1 MCGIA
6 GIWNTDLTA
15 ADAEAR
21 VSPMLKAMKHRGPDG
36 SGLMAWPGGSAGMVR
51 LALVDLSERGQQP
64 LWSSDGKVA
73 IVFNGEMYN
82 HVEHRTR
89 LAAAGYRFVSQSDTE
104 VVLALYLER
113 GLAFVDAIRGM
124 FAIAIFDFRERGLK
138 QAPRL
143 LLARDPF
150 GIKPL
155 YLLRDG
161 NGLTFA
167 SELRALKASGRL
179 HVRVDREALA
189 DFLTFGFV
197 LQPRTMLEGVTM
209 LERGTLRVFEP
220 GKAEQQHRFWLM
232 PPASDSGDDFPTAAA
247 RVRATLEESVRL
259 HSLADAPVG
268 AFLSGGVDSS
278 AIVGLMAKHNAKL
291 RTYTVR
297 LKDPKYDESH
307 YARDFAAKLGCVHTE
322 VEVGADDVRELFPR
336 FAASLDQPSTDGFN
350 TWLVSRA
357 AARDV
362 KGVVSGLG
370 GDEWFAGYPVL
381 RRMADL
387 ETKPA
392 MKRLGRLAE
401 RFGSRLT
408 DRLESQVSRVASRA
422 SPLAMWTAAH
432 RVFQPNQVE
441 AMTGSCGEGG
451 ERLAAAFSDR
461 ITDRDPVDLGCQ
473 LDVWAYMGCQLLRD
487 SDSTSMASSLE
498 LRVPLVDREVAAC
511 ARAIPAR
518 HKIEEGALPPAKRVL
533 VEAVRDLLPPDIHQR
548 PKRGFAL
555 PFTEWLAGPLKPLV
569 GDSLSALRARGL
581 LTAEPQADSPTQAW
595 ALVVLELW
603 CQALVDDARN

>member
-1 MCGIA
+1 
-6 GIWNTDLTA
+6 
-15 ADAEAR
+15 
-21 VSPMLKAMKHRGPDG
+21 
-36 SGLMAWPGGSAGMVR
+36 MVR

-64 LWSSDGKVA
+64 LWSPDGKVA
-73 IVFNGEMYN
+73 IIFNGEMYN
-82 HVEHRTR
+82 HVEHRDR
-89 LAAAGYRFVSQSDTE
+89 LRAGGYPFKSESDTE
-104 VVLALYLER
+104 VVLALFLER
-113 GLAFVDAIRGM
+113 GLKFVDEIRGM
-124 FAIAIFDFRERGLK
+124 FALAIFDFRERGLK
-138 QAPRL
+138 QPPTL
-143 LLARDPF
+143 VLARDPF

-155 YLLRDG
+155 YLLRDAR
-161 NGLTFA
+161 GLTFA

-179 HVRVDREALA
+179 QARVDREAIA

-209 LERGTLRVFEP
+209 LDRGTLRVLEP
-220 GKAEQQHRFWLM
+220 GKADQEHRFWLM
-232 PPASDSGDDFPTAAA
+232 PPASDSGDDFVTAAA

-307 YARDFAAKLGCVHTE
+307 HARDFAAKLGCVHTE
-322 VEVGADDVRELFPR
+322 VEVGDDDVRELSPR

-392 MKRLGRLAE
+392 MKRLGRLAH
-401 RFGSRLT
+401 RFSSRLP
-408 DRLESQVSRVASRA
+408 DRFESQVSRVTARA
-422 SPLAMWTAAH
+422 SPLAMWAAAH

-441 AMTGSCGEGG
+441 TLTGSPGDGG
-451 ERLAAAFSDR
+451 DRLTAAFADR
-461 ITDRDPVDLGCQ
+461 VTDRDPVDLGCQ
-473 LDVWAYMGCQLLRD
+473 LDVWAFMGCQLLRD
-487 SDSTSMASSLE
+487 SDTTSMASSLE

-518 HKIEEGALPPAKRVL
+518 HKIEEGALPPTKRVL
-533 VEAVRDLLPPDIHQR
+533 VEAVRDLLPADIHQR

-555 PFTEWLAGPLKPLV
+555 PHAEWLEGPLDVLAH
-569 GDSLSALRARGL
+569 DALASLRDRRLLRS
-581 LTAEPQADSPTQAW
+581 EPSELSVTQRW
-595 ALVVLELW
+595 SLVVLELW
-603 CQALVDDARN
+603 CKSMLDGSTSEQRAD